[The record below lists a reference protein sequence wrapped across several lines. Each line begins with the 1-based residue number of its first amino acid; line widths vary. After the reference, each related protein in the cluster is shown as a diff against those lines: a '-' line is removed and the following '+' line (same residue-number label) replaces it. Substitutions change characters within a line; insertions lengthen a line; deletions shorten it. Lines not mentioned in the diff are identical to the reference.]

1 MYEKYRKMLEDEKK
15 ILIEEPKAEVKKAG
29 KDVLEMTKLA
39 GYFIGKFFWSI
50 ALLIWEC
57 FSWIAYKRMRIP
69 RLSFLVEVLA
79 ILIPT
84 FFVIM
89 YFQGKAVMA
98 QDKLDK
104 EHYVW
109 DTIYRDSLIR
119 TEFAGW
125 ERGKREVLD
134 SIKHAKEDAEEEA
147 RQRRYQQRIKAQQQQ
162 NMEGET
168 ESNAAQ

>member
-1 MYEKYRKMLEDEKK
+1 
-15 ILIEEPKAEVKKAG
+15 
-29 KDVLEMTKLA
+29 
-39 GYFIGKFFWSI
+39 
-50 ALLIWEC
+50 
-57 FSWIAYKRMRIP
+57 
-69 RLSFLVEVLA
+69 
-79 ILIPT
+79 
-84 FFVIM
+84 
-89 YFQGKAVMA
+89 MA

-162 NMEGET
+162 NTEGET